1 MRLIFS
7 IRPSRIVRRDH
18 SLSASFFVNMVTYR
32 ENNNIGI
39 VEFNDPDSKV
49 NVLSRSN
56 LDTLRAIIDKITGEE
71 AIKALFFVSGKQGI
85 FLAGADIKELAMI
98 RTKEDA
104 LELCKKGQELFNKIE
119 ILPMLTFV
127 IADGACVGGGM
138 ELALACDYIIATRN
152 KKVRFGLPEIKLGI
166 VPGFGGPHRL
176 ERKIGATVAGHLI
189 DTGRVIDAKE
199 AMSSGLVDRIISKSK
214 RFSYQTILR
223 ACNSKRNLKN
233 MPDRDKEE
241 RRVLAEKIL
250 QDDARN
256 ALSSYLL
263 VSRYKEKSYFDA
275 TQRIKRPVVVGAG
288 TMGRDIAYLINS
300 KTGLPVSLKDKDRA
314 VLKAA
319 KAYVRG
325 VYKEAVERGIFSR
338 GDAALRFKSM
348 SFGRTSLNKADILI
362 ESITEDVLI
371 KKELFADI
379 EKRLHRDAVLASNT
393 SCICLEELSKSLKEA
408 DRFLGVHFFNPAY
421 KMRLVE
427 VIPTRFTSKGVMERV
442 VDFLRRLDR
451 IVIVVKDSPGFLVN
465 RMLLAYLNEAVFMLQ
480 DGFAPEDIDSVMLEF
495 GMPVGPMR
503 LIEDI
508 GPSVAYKAGKILE
521 DNFGSRLR
529 APDALKD
536 GFVSIGPSC
545 KKASSND
552 MVGRLLR
559 PMKREAGLCLK
570 EGVADNREIIDIA
583 LMLGAGFPRK
593 KRIWKI

>member
-1 MRLIFS
+1 
-7 IRPSRIVRRDH
+7 
-18 SLSASFFVNMVTYR
+18 MVTYK
-32 ENNNIGI
+32 ENDNIGI
-39 VEFNDPDSKV
+39 IEFNDLDSKV

-56 LDTLRAIIDKITGEE
+56 LDTLKDIIDKIVRSEG
-71 AIKALFFVSGKQGI
+71 IKALFFVSGKQGI

-98 RTKEDA
+98 RTKEAA

-119 ILPMLTFV
+119 TLPMPTFAIV
-127 IADGACVGGGM
+127 NGACVGGGM

-152 KKVRFGLPEIKLGI
+152 KKVRFGLPEARLGI

-176 ERKIGATVAGHLI
+176 ERRIGEAKSGQLI
-189 DTGRVIDAKE
+189 DTGRFIDAEE
-199 AMSSGLVDRIISKSK
+199 AMSSGLVDRIISESSL
-214 RFSYQTILR
+214 FSYHAILR
-223 ACNSKRNLKN
+223 AYNSNRNLKN

-241 RRVLAEKIL
+241 REVLAEKIL

-263 VSRYKEKSYFDA
+263 VSRYKKEGSFD
-275 TQRIKRPVVVGAG
+275 TEQRIKRSVVVGAG
-288 TMGRDIAYLINS
+288 TMGRGIAYLINS

-319 KAYVRG
+319 RAHIRG
-325 VYKEAVERGIFSR
+325 IYKDAVERGIFVR
-338 GDAALRFKSM
+338 KDAALRFKNM
-348 SFGRTSLNKADILI
+348 SFRKTSLNNADILI
-362 ESITEDVLI
+362 ESITEDAFI

-379 EKRLHRDAVLASNT
+379 EKELRKDAILATNT
-393 SCICLEELSKSLKEA
+393 SCICVEGLSKSLKDA

-421 KMRLVE
+421 KMKLVE
-427 VIPTRFTSKGVMERV
+427 VIPTRFTSKSVLERV
-442 VDFLRRLDR
+442 VGFLRRLDR

-480 DGFAPEDIDSVMLEF
+480 DGFAPEDLDNVMLEF
-495 GMPVGPMR
+495 GMPLGPIQ
-503 LIEDI
+503 LIKDI

-529 APDALKD
+529 VPDALKD
-536 GFVSIGPSC
+536 GFAPIGPSR
-545 KKASSND
+545 KKALSSD
-552 MVGRLLR
+552 MVGRLLH
-559 PMKREAGLCLK
+559 PMKREAELCLK